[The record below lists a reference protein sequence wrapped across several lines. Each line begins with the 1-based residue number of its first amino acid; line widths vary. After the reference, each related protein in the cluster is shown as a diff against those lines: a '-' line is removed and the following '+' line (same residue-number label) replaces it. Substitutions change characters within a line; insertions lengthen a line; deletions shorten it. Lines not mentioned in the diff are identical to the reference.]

1 MEVLNLFNLFSLY
14 LYQAMSE
21 AITSHRHAV
30 HQDVKGQVVFNHA
43 ESLLS
48 FRKMLLCLFHFE
60 RMQYYG
66 AGHTDQN
73 KLI

>member
-14 LYQAMSE
+14 LYQEMSE

-43 ESLLS
+43 ESLVIS
-48 FRKMLLCLFHFE
+48 
-60 RMQYYG
+60 
-66 AGHTDQN
+66 
-73 KLI
+73 